1 MYRQPLEKTL
11 EAVAKMT
18 EQEYHELLIR
28 LDERTQQILEQ
39 TTKTNGRV
47 TKLETRVDCLESK
60 NDTATGAKQ
69 IKNSISSKCYSVGEK
84 VFIIIAGILIGRVFK

>member
-1 MYRQPLEKTL
+1 
-11 EAVAKMT
+11 MT

-47 TKLETRVDCLESK
+47 NKLENRVDCLESK
-60 NDTATGAKQ
+60 NDTAAGAKQ
-69 IKNSISSKCYSVGEK
+69 IKNSIGSKCYSAGEK
-84 VFIIIAGILIGRVFK
+84 VFIIIAGILIGRVLK

>member
-1 MYRQPLEKTL
+1 
-11 EAVAKMT
+11 MT

-47 TKLETRVDCLESK
+47 SKLEIRVDCLESK

-69 IKNSISSKCYSVGEK
+69 IKNSIGSKCYSVGEK
-84 VFIIIAGILIGRVFK
+84 VFIIIAGILIGRVLK

>member
-1 MYRQPLEKTL
+1 
-11 EAVAKMT
+11 MT

-47 TKLETRVDCLESK
+47 TNLEIRVDRLESK
-60 NDTATGAKQ
+60 IDTATGAKQ
-69 IKNSISSKCYSVGEK
+69 IKNSIGLKCYSVGEK
-84 VFIIIAGILIGRVFK
+84 VFIIIARVLIGRVLK